1 MKKFFV
7 FFLVLITQFSFASN
21 NQKTLSDRAEVSI
34 ITCGT
39 GNELYSVF
47 GHTAIRVY
55 DPFEGIDRVYN
66 YGMFDFETTNFYG
79 KFIKGDLL
87 YFADYS
93 NYENFIRAYYYENRS
108 VVEQVLNLTTAQKQ
122 KIWDELNAS
131 LEEKNKFYI
140 YKFIDQNCTTKV
152 VDIVNSAIEYPI
164 NVDVQ
169 GNRGTYRQILN
180 TYLNDR
186 YFEKLGINL
195 IFGNKVDQ
203 KNDLLFL
210 PDKFEEGL
218 RETTINN
225 QPLVKQEVKVFI
237 PQVEDNFVWW
247 NTYVFAIFV
256 TLLLALGCL
265 TKTGRTIFFITSSV
279 FGLFFLGVGF
289 YSLHSEVLY
298 NNVVLLFNPLL
309 ALIPFIRR
317 RLNNYLFLGFSS
329 ALLFY
334 VFLNMT
340 SEKLLVTLPLVLLSA
355 FALLMEYRSVNK
367 SK

>member
-7 FFLVLITQFSFASN
+7 FFLGLITQLSFALN
-21 NQKTLSDRAEVSI
+21 NQKTLSERAEVSI
-34 ITCGT
+34 ITCGA
-39 GNELYSVF
+39 GNELYSIF

-66 YGMFDFETTNFYG
+66 YGMFDFQTANFYG

-93 NYENFIRAYYYENRS
+93 NYENFLRGYLYENRS

-122 KIWDELNAS
+122 KIWNELNAS
-131 LEEKNKFYI
+131 LEEKHKFYI

-152 VDIVNSAIEYPI
+152 VDIVNSVIEHPV
-164 NVDVQ
+164 NVDVK
-169 GNRGTYRQILN
+169 GNRETYRQILN
-180 TYLNDR
+180 TYLDDR

-195 IFGNKVDQ
+195 IFGNKVDK
-203 KNDLLFL
+203 KNVLLFL

-225 QPLVKQEVKVFI
+225 QPLVKQEIKVFT
-237 PQVEDNFVWW
+237 PQIEENFVWW
-247 NTYVFAIFV
+247 NTYAFAVFV
-256 TLLLALGCL
+256 TLIFAVGCL
-265 TKTGRTIFFITSSV
+265 TEIGRTIFFIISSI
-279 FGLFFLGVGF
+279 FGLFFLGVSL

-298 NNVVLLFNPLL
+298 NNVVFLFNPLL
-309 ALIPFIRR
+309 ALIPFLRKS
-317 RLNNYLFLGFSS
+317 LNNYLFLGYSFI
-329 ALLFY
+329 LLFY
-334 VFLNMT
+334 VFLNIT

-355 FALLMEYRSVNK
+355 FAMLMEYRSVSK